1 MENNKDYIFILEKTI
16 DKMDTMLINLL
27 MKQSINGV
35 EVKDIKALIDE
46 VLKLKTTVSLIKE
59 LEVLYEFR

>member
-46 VLKLKTTVSLIKE
+46 VLKLKTTVSLIK
-59 LEVLYEFR
+59 

>member
-27 MKQSINGV
+27 MKQSVNGV

-46 VLKLKTTVSLIKE
+46 VVKLKTTISLIK
-59 LEVLYEFR
+59 

>member
-27 MKQSINGV
+27 MKQSFNDV

-46 VLKLKTTVSLIKE
+46 VLKLKTTVSLIK
-59 LEVLYEFR
+59 